1 MTSGDAPRCG
11 VHVGSYEGPMT
22 VRLTDLDFYCG
33 RILEASGVAPEE
45 APQVGKSLV
54 WAEARG
60 VASHGVR
67 LLPIYLKRFRAG
79 LVRSPSA
86 AQIIR
91 QHTSW
96 SVLDGANG
104 FGAVVGNMAVKDAVG
119 RASKEGI
126 GAVWVRNSTH
136 FGAAGYYAW
145 QMACQG
151 LIGCA
156 LSNAVPT
163 MAIWG
168 AMEPATGTNPIALAA
183 PVGED
188 SPLLLDIAT
197 SVASKQMINLSRD
210 RGLPIPTGWAL
221 DANGRPTDRPER
233 AAVLLPFGGH
243 KGSGLAIF
251 VEILC
256 ALLSG
261 AASRH
266 EVGRLFSDFDRPEGV
281 GHFFMAID
289 PARIAGAEA
298 YHARIR
304 QMVASL
310 RALRPVEGVERVLL
324 PGDRE
329 SAAEALYVR
338 EGISLDLGVARE
350 LFDLGDS
357 LRLPRPEMM

>member
-1 MTSGDAPRCG
+1 MSICG
-11 VHVGSYEGPMT
+11 VHMGSNQSPVR
-22 VRLTDLDFYCG
+22 VRLPDLEFYCG
-33 RILEASGVAPEE
+33 RILEVSGVAPEE
-45 APQVGKSLV
+45 APQVVRGLV

-60 VASHGVR
+60 LASHGVR
-67 LLPIYLKRFRAG
+67 LLPIYLKRYRAG
-79 LVRSPSA
+79 LVCSPSA
-86 AQIIR
+86 ARIIR
-91 QHTSW
+91 QCTSW
-96 SVLDGANG
+96 SVFDGANG

-168 AMEPATGTNPIALAA
+168 AMEPAIGTNPIALAA
-183 PVGED
+183 PVGEN

-197 SVASKQMINLSRD
+197 SVVSKQKINLARD
-210 RGLPIPTGWAL
+210 RGLPIPKGWAL

-233 AAVLLPFGGH
+233 AAVLLPFGEH

-266 EVGRLFSDFDRPEGV
+266 EVGRLFSDFDRPEEV

-289 PARIAGAEA
+289 PARIADAEV
-298 YHARIR
+298 YYARIR

-310 RALRPVEGVERVLL
+310 RALRPVEGAERVLL
-324 PGDRE
+324 PGDTE
-329 SAAEALYVR
+329 STAEVLRVR
-338 EGISLDLGVARE
+338 EGIPLDPLLAQE

-357 LRLPRPEMM
+357 LRLPRPETM